1 MPDPA
6 PDQLLY
12 FKRLRA
18 HGAKPVTDGVP
29 HGDLCPKLTLHG
41 VAFAIPPRGV
51 RMVPRF
57 DGPAVRFETV
67 WPCEEADVDAR
78 RLLALAPL
86 KRDVCPRC
94 GQAVGGRIEI
104 DPGGGSEFLAL
115 CFSLAGRLLRRFYDL
130 DDHRLTELLS
140 FPTDQPPTWIAE
152 LLAWSADLPAQQPT
166 APPTPPAG
174 RTDHRSTQGPS
185 RSSSLRNLLRR
196 LLAHIRG

>member
-18 HGAKPVTDGVP
+18 HYAKPASDGVL

-41 VAFAIPPRGV
+41 VEFAIPPRGV
-51 RMVPRF
+51 RISPRF
-57 DGPAVRFETV
+57 DGPSVRLDV
-67 WPCEEADVDAR
+67 IWPGGDLDADAR

-86 KRDVCPRC
+86 KREVCPRC

-104 DPGGGSEFLAL
+104 DPAGGSEFLAL
-115 CFSLAGRLLRRFYDL
+115 CFSLAGRLLRRYYDL

-140 FPTDQPPTWIAE
+140 FPADQPPAWIAE
-152 LLAWSADLPAQQPT
+152 LLAWSASLPAQ
-166 APPTPPAG
+166 APSAPSIAPAG
-174 RTDHRSTQGPS
+174 RTDHRSTQGLS
-185 RSSSLRNLLRR
+185 RSGGFRNLLRR
-196 LLAHIRG
+196 LLARIRG